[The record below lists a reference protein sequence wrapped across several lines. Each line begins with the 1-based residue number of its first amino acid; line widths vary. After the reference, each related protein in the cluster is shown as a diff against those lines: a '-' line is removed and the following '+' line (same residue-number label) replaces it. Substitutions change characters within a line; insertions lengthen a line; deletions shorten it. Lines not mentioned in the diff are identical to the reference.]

1 MREYRTAVMTW
12 VEASWENPSGSLQTI
27 PARMEDKSP
36 SGACIRVK
44 QPIDVGSKLKIQWRF
59 DQFSGITKYCRSD
72 GYEYLVGIQ
81 RDATNPV
88 PGPTLPKEEAA
99 EKNLRSNPVLASTSV
114 LAPSPVVTAKVEM
127 LPKRQEWQPA
137 AIPIAARRVE
147 PSGMALVVNSSPML
161 AHAVDSEIDSRD
173 GPRMARLQ
181 DFNALRRTQLLKKR
195 PPKDAV
201 KEGKPMGRKWL
212 GLGQWRTK
220 PNDNDEERESGVRD
234 GEASSETIISVTS
247 EKENPMPQ
255 VNQSTEKAAAHSS
268 REVPS
273 FQVEL
278 PPAED
283 IYREAGIMT
292 PRKGY
297 SIRKVVE
304 MLNSEH
310 IRGLSKEMK
319 RAAVLMA
326 LDAAGISVDQIQR
339 DAKARQD
346 ALDTF
351 ETGQKKQVEAEWAR
365 KAEEIVQIQA
375 ELESIKAH
383 YVARI
388 SRNQEGVAR
397 EKATFSSWQTMK
409 QQEIQDMSEAA
420 ELCSKPKAAE
430 HVPVSAPESLV
441 KAASAGAG
449 GEKTV

>member
-1 MREYRTAVMTW
+1 
-12 VEASWENPSGSLQTI
+12 
-27 PARMEDKSP
+27 MEDKSP

-99 EKNLRSNPVLASTSV
+99 EKNLRSNPVLASTPV

-161 AHAVDSEIDSRD
+161 AHTVDSEIDSRD

-212 GLGQWRTK
+212 GLGHWRTK
-220 PNDNDEERESGVRD
+220 PDDVSGARD
-234 GEASSETIISVTS
+234 GEASSDENTSDTS
-247 EKENPMPQ
+247 EKENLMPQ
-255 VNQSTEKAAAHSS
+255 MTQSAEKAAAHSA

-278 PPAED
+278 PPTED
-283 IYREAGIMT
+283 IYREAGIII

-297 SIRKVVE
+297 SIKKVVE

-346 ALDTF
+346 ALDLF
-351 ETGQKKQVEAEWAR
+351 EAGQKKQIEAEWAR
-365 KAEEIVQIQA
+365 KAEEVTQIQA

-383 YVARI
+383 YMARI
-388 SRNQEGVAR
+388 SRNMEGVAR
-397 EKATFSSWQTMK
+397 EKATFSNWQTMK

-420 ELCSKPKAAE
+420 ELCSKPKAPEMAS
-430 HVPVSAPESLV
+430 VSSPDGVMA
-441 KAASAGAG
+441 KAASAAVSV
-449 GEKTV
+449 GEKSV

>member
-1 MREYRTAVMTW
+1 MSSAVREYRTPVMTV
-12 VEASWENPSGSLQTI
+12 VEASWEDPAGNLQTI

-44 QPIDVGSKLKIQWRF
+44 QPIGVGSKLRIQWRF
-59 DQFSGITKYCRSD
+59 EQFSGTTKYCRSD

-81 RDATNPV
+81 RDATNSAPS
-88 PGPTLPKEEAA
+88 PPMPKEEPP
-99 EKNLRSNPVLASTSV
+99 ERNLRSNPE
-114 LAPSPVVTAKVEM
+114 LAPSPAIAPKIEM
-127 LPKRQEWQPA
+127 LPKREEWQPT
-137 AIPIAARRVE
+137 AIPIGVRRAEPARI
-147 PSGMALVVNSSPML
+147 ALVVNSTPTL
-161 AHAVDSEIDSRD
+161 ARAVDNESDSRD
-173 GPRMARLQ
+173 GPRIARLQ

-212 GLGQWRTK
+212 GLGHWRTK
-220 PNDNDEERESGVRD
+220 PNDEESVSDVGHR
-234 GEASSETIISVTS
+234 EASIDKNISVTTV
-247 EKENPMPQ
+247 KENPMPQ

-297 SIRKVVE
+297 SIKKVVE

-351 ETGQKKQVEAEWAR
+351 EAGQKKQVEAEWAR

-383 YVARI
+383 YMARI
-388 SRNQEGVAR
+388 ARNQEGVAR
-397 EKATFSSWQTMK
+397 EKATFSTWQTMK

-420 ELCSKPKAAE
+420 ELCSKPKAPD
-430 HVPVSAPESLV
+430 HVPVSAPESGMA
-441 KAASAGAG
+441 KAASAGALG
-449 GEKTV
+449 GEKTL